1 MRKTDQLALIE
12 DLRLGNTGNLEDVYK
27 TYREE
32 FINWLS
38 KNYQCDMEEA
48 RDLFQYAILVFYKNA
63 MEGKLDTLQS
73 SIKTYLFAIGKN
85 QVLKKA
91 HLKSKFSYDVMD
103 NLMDHSDS
111 DKLDKLEYEKNL
123 IQVHEALQS
132 LGDSCKELIQL
143 TYFNRLSMD
152 EITSKMGYKN
162 SDTTKNLKYK
172 CVQRLKKLINRH
184 QKVQQQ

>member
-12 DLRLGNTGNLEDVYK
+12 KLRLGDKGNLEDVYK
-27 TYREE
+27 AYREE
-32 FINWLS
+32 FINWLT

-48 RDLFQYAILVFYKNA
+48 RDLYQYAILVFYKNA
-63 MEGKLDTLQS
+63 MAGKLDALQS

-91 HLKSKFSYDVMD
+91 QRNSKFSYNIVD
-103 NLMDHSDS
+103 NLMDHSDD
-111 DKLDKLEYEKNL
+111 DKHDKIQYERNL
-123 IQVHEALQS
+123 IQVHEALQE
-132 LGDSCKELIQL
+132 LGDSCKELIKL

-172 CVQRLKKLINRH
+172 CVQRLKKIINKH
-184 QKVQQQ
+184 